1 MVRKME
7 NRQEIFAFQPKN
19 ILVPTD
25 FSEDSDRA
33 FRTALGIAQQGGA
46 RIFLLHV
53 IGVMVQQCASD
64 YSIDRS
70 ILERVLSESVI
81 YANEKLRVTIDRFSG
96 GGQVKVIPDLRKG
109 QPHEEILK
117 EASER
122 KADLI
127 VIASHG
133 KTGLKKYFLGS
144 VAEKVMKEARCPVLL
159 IRGRGKEDGAAS
171 S

>member
-1 MVRKME
+1 M
-7 NRQEIFAFQPKN
+7 FDPKN

-33 FRTALGIAQQGGA
+33 FLTALDIAGKGGS

-53 IGVMVQQCASD
+53 ISGTVQRYVSD
-64 YSIDRS
+64 YCIDEG
-70 ILERVLSESVI
+70 IVERVLSEGVVYS
-81 YANEKLRVTIDRFSG
+81 NEKLRETIARFPESRA
-96 GGQVKVIPDLRKG
+96 VKVIPDLRKG

-122 KADLI
+122 KIDLI

-133 KTGLKKYFLGS
+133 KAGLRKYFIGS
-144 VAEKVMKEARCPVLL
+144 VAEKVMKEAKCPVLL
-159 IRGRGKEDGAAS
+159 IRNPERKEAS
-171 S
+171 

>member
-1 MVRKME
+1 M
-7 NRQEIFAFQPKN
+7 FQPRN

-33 FRTALGIAQQGGA
+33 FRTALGIAGEGRS

-53 IGVMVQQCASD
+53 INRTVQQCAHD
-64 YSIDRS
+64 YCIDQSIVD
-70 ILERVLSESVI
+70 RVLNESIV
-81 YANEKLRVTIDRFSG
+81 YSNEKLRETVARFHESG
-96 GGQVKVIPDLRKG
+96 NVKVIPNLRKG

-133 KTGLKKYFLGS
+133 KTGLKKYFIGS
-144 VAEKVMKEARCPVLL
+144 VAEKVMKEAKCPVLL
-159 IRGRGKEDGAAS
+159 IRKSDREEAS
-171 S
+171 PGPS

>member
-1 MVRKME
+1 M
-7 NRQEIFAFQPKN
+7 FQPRN

-33 FRTALGIAQQGGA
+33 LRTALEIAGEGRS

-53 IGVMVQQCASD
+53 IGGTVQQCASD
-64 YSIDRS
+64 YCIDQSIMD
-70 ILERVLSESVI
+70 RVLSESIV
-81 YANEKLRVTIDRFSG
+81 YSNEKLRETVARFPES
-96 GGQVKVIPDLRKG
+96 GQVKVIPNLRKG

-122 KADLI
+122 KAELI

-133 KTGLKKYFLGS
+133 KTGLKKYFIGS
-144 VAEKVMKEARCPVLL
+144 VAEKVMQEAKCPVLL
-159 IRGRGKEDGAAS
+159 IRNPDREEGS
-171 S
+171 SGPS

>member
-1 MVRKME
+1 MFDPR
-7 NRQEIFAFQPKN
+7 N

-33 FRTALGIAQQGGA
+33 FLTALEIAGKGKS

-53 IGVMVQQCASD
+53 INRTVQMCVSD
-64 YSIDRS
+64 YCIDQGIADRFLNEGIVYS
-70 ILERVLSESVI
+70 
-81 YANEKLRVTIDRFSG
+81 NEKLRETIARFPDSRA
-96 GGQVKVIPDLRKG
+96 VKVIPDIRKG

-122 KADLI
+122 KVDLI

-133 KTGLKKYFLGS
+133 KTGLKKYFIGS
-144 VAEKVMKEARCPVLL
+144 VAEKVMKEAKCPVLL
-159 IRGRGKEDGAAS
+159 IRSPERKEAS
-171 S
+171 GPIS

>member
-1 MVRKME
+1 MTNKEELMFE
-7 NRQEIFAFQPKN
+7 PKN

-33 FRTALGIAQQGGA
+33 FFTALEIAGKGRS

-53 IGVMVQQCASD
+53 ISRTVQMCISD
-64 YSIDRS
+64 YCIDQSIADR
-70 ILERVLSESVI
+70 ILSEGIVYS
-81 YANEKLRVTIDRFSG
+81 NEKLRETIARFPDSRT
-96 GGQVKVIPDLRKG
+96 VKVIPDLRKG

-122 KADLI
+122 KVDLI

-133 KTGLKKYFLGS
+133 KTGLKKYFIGS
-144 VAEKVMKEARCPVLL
+144 VAERVMKEARCAVLL
-159 IRGRGKEDGAAS
+159 IRNPDLAEAS
-171 S
+171 

>member
-1 MVRKME
+1 M
-7 NRQEIFAFQPKN
+7 FDPKN

-33 FRTALGIAQQGGA
+33 FLTALDIAGKGGS

-53 IGVMVQQCASD
+53 ISGTVQRYVSD
-64 YSIDRS
+64 YCIDEG
-70 ILERVLSESVI
+70 IVERVLSEGVVYS
-81 YANEKLRVTIDRFSG
+81 NEKLRETIARFPESRA
-96 GGQVKVIPDLRKG
+96 VKVIPDLRKG

-122 KADLI
+122 KIDLI

-133 KTGLKKYFLGS
+133 KAGLRKYFIGS
-144 VAEKVMKEARCPVLL
+144 VAEKVMKEAKCPVL
-159 IRGRGKEDGAAS
+159 
-171 S
+171 

>member
-1 MVRKME
+1 MF
-7 NRQEIFAFQPKN
+7 QFQPRN

-33 FRTALGIAQQGGA
+33 FRTALGIAGEGRS

-53 IGVMVQQCASD
+53 ISGTVQQCASD
-64 YSIDRS
+64 YCIDQG
-70 ILERVLSESVI
+70 IVDRVLNESIV
-81 YANEKLRVTIDRFSG
+81 YANEKIRETVARFPESEN
-96 GGQVKVIPDLRKG
+96 VKVIPNLRKG
-109 QPHEEILK
+109 QPHEEILR

-133 KTGLKKYFLGS
+133 KTGLKKYFIGS
-144 VAEKVMKEARCPVLL
+144 VAEKVMKEAKCPVLL
-159 IRGRGKEDGAAS
+159 IRKPDREEAPPGPS
-171 S
+171 